1 MKTRSLVTVCA
12 LVLVTCAPD
21 FSAIPCATSANCPD
35 GFVCSDRVCVMG
47 SETDGG
53 SSAAGGRAGG
63 VAGGSAAGGA
73 TAGGS
78 SSGGSAGGAAG
89 GMSGGNAG
97 GSVAGGTVGGG
108 DAGGSIAGGTGGGDA
123 GGAVGGGTV
132 GGGSVGGG
140 SVGGGSVG
148 GGSVGGGSVGGGSVG
163 GGSTGGG
170 GGSVTGG
177 GGGSGCVRA
186 SDCGSP
192 MACSVPVCLP
202 NGICS
207 TAPVDAGV
215 VCRPAT
221 SICDVAERCNG
232 TTMACPTDGFATGAI
247 VCRSAIGMCDAE
259 ESCTGFSANCPVD
272 QFSNGTV
279 CSNAVGVCEANAVC
293 NGLAANCPMR
303 PFRDAGT
310 VCSTDPCRPP
320 QVCTG
325 ASTFCP
331 PPPSPLPP
339 ACDDRNVCSIGTCSA
354 TGCSYLLDQASTGR
368 ALLGTFADAGVLR
381 LPVSTTAGNIGS
393 PGGPIN
399 YVVCAGGSVPGANPP
414 SCVLEAN
421 MGQGVFGLARAGGV
435 LSGDG
440 TVPMRIQRMPIQ
452 ITGPINDNPVGYW
465 GNGPCAGGTPGPVVP
480 VPTVVRFS
488 FRIDESDGG
497 VLSILSVDPGQMAV
511 MSSLC
516 SNSSLLPQ
524 FEPIVLPIL
533 NSIVSDAVLG
543 LEPAI
548 EASLVAQ
555 LCMRAG
561 DGGVCPL
568 GTRGDGGIC
577 VNGMGRCFSGLHF
590 RPTIPTIPACLQ

>member
-1 MKTRSLVTVCA
+1 M
-12 LVLVTCAPD
+12 
-21 FSAIPCATSANCPD
+21 
-35 GFVCSDRVCVMG
+35 
-47 SETDGG
+47 
-53 SSAAGGRAGG
+53 
-63 VAGGSAAGGA
+63 
-73 TAGGS
+73 
-78 SSGGSAGGAAG
+78 
-89 GMSGGNAG
+89 
-97 GSVAGGTVGGG
+97 
-108 DAGGSIAGGTGGGDA
+108 
-123 GGAVGGGTV
+123 
-132 GGGSVGGG
+132 
-140 SVGGGSVG
+140 
-148 GGSVGGGSVGGGSVG
+148 
-163 GGSTGGG
+163 
-170 GGSVTGG
+170 TGG

-232 TTMACPTDGFATGAI
+232 TTMACPTDGFATGAV

-331 PPPSPLPP
+331 PPPAPLPP

-354 TGCSYLLDQASTGR
+354 SGCSYLLDPAITGR

-381 LPVSTTAGNIGS
+381 LPVSTTTGNVS
-393 PGGPIN
+393 SLVGPIS
-399 YVVCAGGSVPGANPP
+399 YVVCGSGSMPGASPP

-421 MGQGVFGLARAGGV
+421 MGLGVFGLARAGGV

-440 TVPMRIQRMPIQ
+440 LVPMRIQRMPIQ
-452 ITGPINDNPVGYW
+452 ITGPVNDNAVGYL
-465 GNGPCAGGTPGPVVP
+465 GTSVCVGGAPNSVGPIQMSVN
-480 VPTVVRFS
+480 FS

-497 VLSILSVDPGQMAV
+497 VLNILSVGTNQMGLG
-511 MSSLC
+511 SSLC
-516 SNSSLLPQ
+516 SNSPLLGQ
-524 FEPIVLPIL
+524 LEPAVRPIL
-533 NSIVSDAVLG
+533 DSIVSDAVLE

-555 LCMRAG
+555 LCMRANDAG
-561 DGGVCPL
+561 VCLLGGRVDGGVCA
-568 GTRGDGGIC
+568 
-577 VNGMGRCFSGLHF
+577 NAAGRCYSGLHF
-590 RPTIPTIPACLQ
+590 RNTIPTIPACLQ